1 MFMNELKSVIGD
13 LSVYQLIIGI
23 VAIVYLC
30 KLLLSV
36 YKNTVWFHG
45 EFQKRD
51 DLIQS
56 IEVLTDEV
64 REVKRDL
71 IIITNES
78 RDYRRTSLHDKITK
92 AYLQYKNQGYVTPSQ
107 LDNFQLCLQKY
118 YAVGGGS
125 DGVVK
130 SKMEAEVFALEIRE
144 EQ

>member
-1 MFMNELKSVIGD
+1 MFMNELKSVTGN
-13 LSVYQLIIGI
+13 LSVYQVIIGI

-36 YKNTVWFHG
+36 YKNAAWFHD

-51 DLIQS
+51 DLIRS
-56 IEVLTDEV
+56 IENLTI
-64 REVKRDL
+64 EVKEIKKDL
-71 IIITNES
+71 IIITDES

-118 YAVGGGS
+118 YAVGGNGI
-125 DGVVK
+125 VK
-130 SKMEAEVFALEIRE
+130 SKMEVEVFALEISE
-144 EQ
+144 EK

>member
-1 MFMNELKSVIGD
+1 MNAIKHLIGD
-13 LSVYQLIIGI
+13 LSAYQLIISI
-23 VAIVYLC
+23 LAIVYIG
-30 KLLLSV
+30 KSLLYI
-36 YKNTVWFHG
+36 YKNATWFHD

-78 RDYRRTSLHDKITK
+78 RDYRRTSLHDKIIK
-92 AYLQYKNQGYVTPSQ
+92 AHLQYKRQGYITPSQ
-107 LDNFQLCLQKY
+107 LSNFQLCLQKY
-118 YAVGGGS
+118 YAVGGNGM
-125 DGVVK
+125 VK
-130 SKMEAEVFALEIRE
+130 SKIESEVFNLDIRE